1 MSDLF
6 MLAKTATTPPPYRL
20 SAAASNEKI
29 VQLWLHGKSAH
40 TQACYARVANQ
51 LARQVGKPL
60 QWLTL
65 EDIQSFADSLES
77 LGLAKSSQNTYLSAV
92 KSLFSFASK
101 AGMIPTNLGAAIKPP
116 TAKDCLSQKILNS
129 ETVNRLIA
137 SEPSERN
144 RLLLKLL
151 YFGGLRA
158 SEVVSLTWQDLNEGC
173 LTVFGKGGRTRVIR
187 LPEFLVSELLA
198 LRKGSPAQAPM
209 FPSRKGGK
217 ALRRET
223 VTQLVKDA
231 ALRVG
236 ADPGTSA
243 HWLRH
248 CHASHS
254 LAQGAPINLVQQTLG
269 HANVATTSKYLHVRP
284 DQSSSLYL

>member
-1 MSDLF
+1 
-6 MLAKTATTPPPYRL
+6 MLAHTAATPAYRIQ
-20 SAAASNEKI
+20 SGAATNEKI
-29 VQLWLHGKSAH
+29 VQLWLHGKSPH
-40 TQACYARVANQ
+40 TQAFYARVGSQ
-51 LARQVGKPL
+51 LAQQVEKPF

-65 EDIQSFADSLES
+65 EDVQSFANYLES
-77 LGLAKSSQNTYLSAV
+77 LGLASSSQNTYLSAV

-101 AGMIPTNLGAAIKPP
+101 SGMIQGNVGAAIKPP
-116 TAKDCLSQKILNS
+116 RAKDCLSQKILNS
-129 ETVNRLIA
+129 ETVSRLIA

-158 SEVVSLTWQDLNEGC
+158 SEIVSLIWRDLNEGC
-173 LTVFGKGGRTRVIR
+173 LTVYGKGGRTRVIR
-187 LPEFLVSELLA
+187 LPSFLVSELLA
-198 LRKGSPAQAPM
+198 FRNVRPAMAPM

-223 VTQLVKDA
+223 VTQLVKEA
-231 ALRVG
+231 AVRVG

-254 LAQGAPINLVQQTLG
+254 LAKGAPINLVQQTLG

-284 DQSSSLYL
+284 EQSSSLYL

>member
-1 MSDLF
+1 
-6 MLAKTATTPPPYRL
+6 MLAHTAATPTYRIQAD
-20 SAAASNEKI
+20 AATNDQI
-29 VQLWLHGKSAH
+29 VQLWLHGKSPH
-40 TQACYARVANQ
+40 TQAFYARVAYL
-51 LARQVGKPL
+51 LARQVEKPL

-65 EDIQSFADSLES
+65 EDVQSFANYLES
-77 LGLAKSSQNTYLSAV
+77 LGLADSSQNTYLSAV

-101 AGMIPTNLGAAIKPP
+101 SGMIQCNVGAAIKPP
-116 TAKDCLSQKILNS
+116 RAKDCLSQKILNS
-129 ETVNRLIA
+129 ETVSRLIA

-144 RLLLKLL
+144 RLLFKLL

-158 SEVVSLTWQDLNEGC
+158 SEIVSLIWRDLNEGC
-173 LTVFGKGGRTRVIR
+173 LTVYGKGGRTRVIR
-187 LPEFLVSELLA
+187 LPSFLVSELLA
-198 LRKGSPAQAPM
+198 FRNVRPAMAPM

-231 ALRVG
+231 AIRVG

-254 LAQGAPINLVQQTLG
+254 LAKGAPINLVQQTLG

-284 DQSSSLYL
+284 EQSSSLYL